1 MVCGRDTLGLVIWSI
16 RSVRCDCSAVANINL
31 MVLHATFG
39 VGVYMI
45 LRLGATNVRPPMAKS
60 DVSEGKTFIVQ

>member
-1 MVCGRDTLGLVIWSI
+1 LVSLSIKSGRNEP
-16 RSVRCDCSAVANINL
+16 SAVANIIL

-45 LRLGATNVRPPMAKS
+45 LSRGATSVNPAMES
-60 DVSEGKTFIVQ
+60 SERSGGNGYIGQ